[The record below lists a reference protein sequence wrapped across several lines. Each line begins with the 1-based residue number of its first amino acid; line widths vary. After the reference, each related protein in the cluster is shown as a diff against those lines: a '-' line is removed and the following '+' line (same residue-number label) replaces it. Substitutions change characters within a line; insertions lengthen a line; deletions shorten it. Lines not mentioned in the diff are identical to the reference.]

1 MFLSPTPVLN
11 SCIHL
16 PRNPH
21 TMVYCKDI
29 IVFFFKLVRLSFVE
43 PKIRDQINSHQITIK
58 HFACK
63 LLAAR
68 RARSYNHASKQ
79 AH

>member
-21 TMVYCKDI
+21 TMVSCKDI

-43 PKIRDQINSHQITIK
+43 PKIRDQINSHQI
-58 HFACK
+58 K

-68 RARSYNHASKQ
+68 HARSYNHASKQ